1 MTLTHLCYS
10 QVAYIVCLYDDK
22 WYIGMIMDRCIENND
37 AKVKFMTYNR
47 LCLAWFEHDN
57 NYGQSM
63 FGSISTYSLYGY
75 CTKFA

>member
-1 MTLTHLCYS
+1 
-10 QVAYIVCLYDDK
+10 
-22 WYIGMIMDRCIENND
+22 MIMDRCIENND
-37 AKVKFMTYNR
+37 AKVKFMTCNR